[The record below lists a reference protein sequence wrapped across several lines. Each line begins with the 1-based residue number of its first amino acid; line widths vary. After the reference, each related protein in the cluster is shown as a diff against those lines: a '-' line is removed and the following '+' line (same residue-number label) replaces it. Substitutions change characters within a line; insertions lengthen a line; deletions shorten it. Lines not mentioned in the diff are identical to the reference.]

1 VRTPTRCAWCPTRS
15 SPSASAPVKR
25 AVLDPVA
32 KRHHAP
38 HPQALLLRGGD
49 LIADL
54 RVREIIDNGVDL
66 GFDVHIE
73 PMRQRYLAASILV
86 PTSESQNTCTLK
98 PCALRGMVMPDAYHN
113 CSYNSA
119 NPTSAGRTSA
129 TTTKS
134 RRRSNRRRSP
144 GRRELA
150 ERELDLLW
158 ARIAALLSGFR
169 SERRRDMVD
178 IALHD
183 ECTFRGEPS
192 VGSGPRATSFFD
204 RVRAT
209 SLLPLAAR
217 SVQAASQDRLTT
229 PSAASSSADPMN
241 QAARAARGAGAP
253 RALTRA

>member
-1 VRTPTRCAWCPTRS
+1 MRTPTRCAWWPTRS

-86 PTSESQNTCTLK
+86 PTSEPQNTCTLK

-134 RRRSNRRRSP
+134 TTPVELPTVAWEAGACRARARSP
-144 GRRELA
+144 VGPDSRASVRFPFRTSPRYGRY
-150 ERELDLLW
+150 
-158 ARIAALLSGFR
+158 
-169 SERRRDMVD
+169 
-178 IALHD
+178 
-183 ECTFRGEPS
+183 
-192 VGSGPRATSFFD
+192 
-204 RVRAT
+204 
-209 SLLPLAAR
+209 
-217 SVQAASQDRLTT
+217 
-229 PSAASSSADPMN
+229 SAP
-241 QAARAARGAGAP
+241 
-253 RALTRA
+253 